1 MPEIFDLD
9 SIPLMLLLLVTFAVF
24 LFSMWAGI
32 VYGRRYAKGKNE
44 PGKGFSVIIGGQ
56 LTLVAFMIAFVFGIA
71 SSRFDMKRSNLLE
84 EANSIGTTYL
94 RTDLLAD
101 PVRSEL
107 KNLLKEYVDLR
118 LDAYFHPETL
128 QEALKKSDEIL
139 DRLWKLSSAYA
150 ESQPSSMTVA
160 LYIQSL
166 NETIDLH
173 TKRVTVSIV
182 QKIPIAIWLAAYL
195 LAIICMF
202 VIGFESGI
210 ANAKLSV
217 PGFLFALTFAL
228 VINLI
233 SDLDR
238 SSEGM
243 FKVNQQPMI
252 ELQSKINSEVR

>member
-1 MPEIFDLD
+1 MPEMFDFD
-9 SIPLMLLLLVTFAVF
+9 SIPLSLLLLLTFVIF
-24 LFSMWAGI
+24 LFAMWAGI
-32 VYGRRYAKGKNE
+32 IYGRRYSKGKKE
-44 PGKGFSVIIGGQ
+44 AEKGFGVIVGGQ
-56 LTLVAFMIAFVFGIA
+56 LTLVAFVIAFVFGIA
-71 SSRFDMKRSNLLE
+71 SSRFEMKRANLLDE
-84 EANSIGTTYL
+84 TNSIGTTYL

-101 PVRSEL
+101 PIRSEL

-118 LDAYFHPETL
+118 VNVYFHPESL
-128 QEALKKSDEIL
+128 QKVLKRSDEIL
-139 DRLWKLSSAYA
+139 DRLWKISSAYA
-150 ESQPSSMTVA
+150 VSQPSSEIVA

-182 QKIPIAIWLAAYL
+182 QKIPPAIWLSAYI

-210 ANAKLSV
+210 SNAKLSV

-228 VINLI
+228 VITLI

-238 SSEGM
+238 SGEGM
-243 FKVNQQPMI
+243 FKVNHQPMI

>member
-1 MPEIFDLD
+1 MPEMFDFD
-9 SIPLMLLLLVTFAVF
+9 SIPLLQLLLLTIAFF

-32 VYGRRYAKGKNE
+32 VYGRRFAKGKKE
-44 PGKGFSVIIGGQ
+44 PEKGFGVIVGGQ
-56 LTLVAFMIAFVFGIA
+56 LTLVAFVIAFVFGMA

-84 EANSIGTTYL
+84 ETNSIGTTYL

-107 KNLLKEYVDLR
+107 KILLKEYVDLR
-118 LDAYFHPETL
+118 VDVHFHPETL
-128 QEALKKSDEIL
+128 QEVLKRSDEIL
-139 DRLWKLSSAYA
+139 DKLWKTSSAYA
-150 ESQPSSMTVA
+150 VSQPSSEIVA

-182 QKIPIAIWLAAYL
+182 QKIPPAIWLSAYI

-210 ANAKLSV
+210 SNAKLSI

-228 VINLI
+228 VITLI

-238 SSEGM
+238 SAEGM
-243 FKVNQQPMI
+243 FKVNHQPMI